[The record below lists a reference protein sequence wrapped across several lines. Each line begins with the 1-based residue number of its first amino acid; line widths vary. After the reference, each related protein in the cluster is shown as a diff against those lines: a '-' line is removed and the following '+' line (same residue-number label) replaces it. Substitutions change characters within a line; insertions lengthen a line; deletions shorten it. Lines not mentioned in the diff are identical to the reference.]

1 MDPLKAQQLTQLSR
15 EPAGWDERAY
25 QLAMSGE
32 FQFLYE
38 IEARLIA
45 EGYKS
50 APRYLS
56 KDPELRSLLWHRLTQ
71 FRGQAARR
79 RSE

>member
-1 MDPLKAQQLTQLSR
+1 MDPLKAQQLTQLFR

-25 QLAMSGE
+25 QLATSGE

-56 KDPELRSLLWHRLTQ
+56 KDPELRSLLWHRLRQ
-71 FRGQAARR
+71 YRR
-79 RSE
+79 RTARQQPE